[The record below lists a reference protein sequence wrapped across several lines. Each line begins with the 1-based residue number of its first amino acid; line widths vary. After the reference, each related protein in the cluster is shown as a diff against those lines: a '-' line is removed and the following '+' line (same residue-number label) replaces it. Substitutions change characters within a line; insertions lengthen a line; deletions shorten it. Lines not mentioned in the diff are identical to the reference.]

1 MKVIRE
7 EPRSPVWEV
16 SIHVSRTLFLSA
28 GPQVMTLM
36 TKLMNN
42 QLQRDKSTINQIE
55 DVMRSDDI
63 ATLNCFL
70 YVEQTRCLFQRAH
83 IESLLKADTRGMF
96 ALAEAGIWLKRLL
109 FEGQRF

>member
-36 TKLMNN
+36 TKLMNT
-42 QLQRDKSTINQIE
+42 QLQRDKN
-55 DVMRSDDI
+55 VMRSDDI
-63 ATLNCFL
+63 
-70 YVEQTRCLFQRAH
+70 VEQTECLFQRAH
-83 IESLLKADTRGMF
+83 IAESLLKADLRGMF

>member
-36 TKLMNN
+36 TKLMNT
-42 QLQRDKSTINQIE
+42 QLQRDKNMIYQIE
-55 DVMRSDDI
+55 YVMRSDDI
-63 ATLNCFL
+63 
-70 YVEQTRCLFQRAH
+70 VEQTDCFKELT
-83 IESLLKADTRGMF
+83 LLKAFSKQT
-96 ALAEAGIWLKRLL
+96 LEVCLHWLKPGYGLRDCCLKVRG
-109 FEGQRF
+109 FN

>member
-36 TKLMNN
+36 TKLMNT
-42 QLQRDKSTINQIE
+42 QLQRDKNMIYQIE
-55 DVMRSDDI
+55 YVMRSDDI
-63 ATLNCFL
+63 
-70 YVEQTRCLFQRAH
+70 VEQTECLFQRAH
-83 IESLLKADTRGMF
+83 IAESLLKADTRGMF
-96 ALAEAGIWLKRLL
+96 ALAEAGIWLIGCF